1 MPILRVCGFAV
12 ISIQADHAQTE
23 SRMMSDK
30 WLKIS
35 DRQENTAQMSSV
47 AILDPHPGEAD
58 KALLIED
65 IVDQKLRDRKIAVLE
80 VFDGLRQEKADMVR
94 QILVNVDH
102 IIMPLL
108 DELDREIGLSS
119 LGRKK
124 VSMLRSRLRDITSPF
139 AGRLMRRFTSLTPS
153 EVRICDL
160 IRQGM
165 SSKEVASEEHISPA
179 TIRTYRYQIRR
190 KLDLLNKRVNLAS
203 YLRTMMSE
211 D

>member
-1 MPILRVCGFAV
+1 
-12 ISIQADHAQTE
+12 
-23 SRMMSDK
+23 MMSDK